1 MRGTILGIHDGRGV
15 LLGEADRRLEFPLT
29 EWRSGGSP
37 YAGQIV
43 DYLEEG
49 GQARAVFAVP
59 GMGAAPS
66 FSGGTPQSGS
76 RVLGIIGV
84 ICLVVS
90 FVIPLIPT
98 IAAFVLGV
106 IAAGQAQQERDDTSL
121 LLGRI
126 AWIGAV
132 VMLGLG
138 VLIMLSVLAFVGTL
152 GFAGMWHGWNDW
164 NF

>member
-15 LLGEADRRLEFPLT
+15 LLGDGERRLEFPLT

-37 YAGQIV
+37 YPGQIV
-43 DYLEEG
+43 DFIEEA

-59 GMGAAPS
+59 SASAQSFGVPGPS
-66 FSGGTPQSGS
+66 SNA

-98 IAAFVLGV
+98 IVAFVLGV
-106 IAAGQAQQERDDTSL
+106 IGAGQAQQDRDDTAL
-121 LLGRI
+121 LLSRI
-126 AWIGAV
+126 SWIGAV

-138 VLIMLSVLAFVGTL
+138 LLIVLSILAFVGTM
-152 GFAGMWHGWNDW
+152 GFAGLWHGWGDW

>member
-1 MRGTILGIHDGRGV
+1 MRGTILGLHDGRGV

-29 EWRSGGSP
+29 EWRSGGTP
-37 YAGQIV
+37 YAGQVV
-43 DYLEEG
+43 DYIEDG

-59 GMGAAPS
+59 GVGPS
-66 FSGGTPQSGS
+66 YSTQQSSS

-84 ICLVVS
+84 VCLVAG
-90 FVIPLIPT
+90 FVIPFIPT
-98 IAAFVLGV
+98 IAAFVLGI

-121 LLGRI
+121 LLARI
-126 AWIGAV
+126 SWIGAV

-138 VLIMLSVLAFVGTL
+138 LLVVLGVLALVGTL
-152 GFAGMWHGWNDW
+152 GVAGITHGNW

>member
-15 LLGEADRRLEFPLT
+15 LLGEGERRLEFPLT

-37 YAGQIV
+37 YPGQIV

-59 GMGAAPS
+59 GMGSAAN
-66 FSGGTPQSGS
+66 FSAPQSSS

-90 FVIPLIPT
+90 FVVPLIPT

-121 LLGRI
+121 LLARI
-126 AWIGAV
+126 SWIGAV

-138 VLIMLSVLAFVGTL
+138 LLIVLSVIAFVGTL
-152 GFAGMWHGWNDW
+152 GFAGLWHGWDNW

>member
-1 MRGTILGIHDGRGV
+1 MRGTILGVHDGRGV
-15 LLGEADRRLEFPLT
+15 LLGEGERRLEFPLT

-37 YAGQIV
+37 YPGQIV
-43 DYLEEG
+43 DYVEEG

-59 GMGAAPS
+59 GASASFGAPTS
-66 FSGGTPQSGS
+66 SS
-76 RVLGIIGV
+76 RLLGIIGV
-84 ICLVVS
+84 VCLVIS
-90 FVIPLIPT
+90 FIIPLIPT

-106 IAAGQAQQERDDTSL
+106 VGAGQAQREHDDTAL
-121 LLGRI
+121 LLSRI
-126 AWIGAV
+126 SWIGAV

-138 VLIMLSVLAFVGTL
+138 ILIVLSIIAFVGTM

>member
-1 MRGTILGIHDGRGV
+1 MRGTILGIHGGRGV
-15 LLGEADRRLEFPLT
+15 LLSDGERRLEFPLT

-37 YAGQIV
+37 YPGQIV
-43 DYLEEG
+43 DFIEDG
-49 GQARAVFAVP
+49 GQARAVFGVP
-59 GMGAAPS
+59 GVGPSQGFSAGA
-66 FSGGTPQSGS
+66 QSGS

-90 FVIPLIPT
+90 FVIPFIPT

-121 LLGRI
+121 LLARI
-126 AWIGAV
+126 SWIGAV

-138 VLIMLSVLAFVGTL
+138 LLIVLSVLAFVGTL
-152 GFAGMWHGWNDW
+152 GFAGIWHGWGDW

>member
-1 MRGTILGIHDGRGV
+1 MRGTILGMHDGRGV
-15 LLGEADRRLEFPLT
+15 LLAGDQRLEFPMS
-29 EWRSGGSP
+29 EWRSTGAPTS
-37 YAGQIV
+37 GQIV
-43 DYLEEG
+43 DFIEEG

-59 GMGAAPS
+59 GMTPN
-66 FSGGTPQSGS
+66 FSGAGIGAPQSSS

-84 ICLVVS
+84 VCLVVS
-90 FVIPLIPT
+90 FIVPLIPT

-121 LLGRI
+121 LLARI
-126 AWIGAV
+126 SWIGAV

-138 VLIMLSVLAFVGTL
+138 VLILLSVLAFVGTL
-152 GFAGMWHGWNDW
+152 GFAGLWHGDW

>member
-15 LLGEADRRLEFPLT
+15 LLGEGERRLDFPLT

-37 YAGQIV
+37 YPGQIV
-43 DYLEEG
+43 DYLEDG

-59 GMGAAPS
+59 GMGSAAN
-66 FSGGTPQSGS
+66 FSAPQSSS

-90 FVIPLIPT
+90 FVVPLIPT

-121 LLGRI
+121 LLARI
-126 AWIGAV
+126 SWIGAV

-138 VLIMLSVLAFVGTL
+138 LLIVLSVIAFVGTL
-152 GFAGMWHGWNDW
+152 GFAGLWHGWDNW

>member
-15 LLGEADRRLEFPLT
+15 LLGEAERRLEFPLT

-37 YAGQIV
+37 YPGQIV

-59 GMGAAPS
+59 GMGPN
-66 FSGGTPQSGS
+66 FSGGVSAPQSSS
-76 RVLGIIGV
+76 RVLGIIGIV
-84 ICLVVS
+84 CLVVS
-90 FVIPLIPT
+90 FIVPLIPT

-121 LLGRI
+121 LLARI
-126 AWIGAV
+126 SWIGAV
-132 VMLGLG
+132 VMLSLG
-138 VLIMLSVLAFVGTL
+138 VLILLSVLAFVGTL
-152 GFAGMWHGWNDW
+152 GFAGLWHGDW

>member
-1 MRGTILGIHDGRGV
+1 MRGTILGVHDGRGV
-15 LLGEADRRLEFPLT
+15 LLGDGERRLEFPLT
-29 EWRSGGSP
+29 EWRSGGQP

-43 DYLEEG
+43 DYVEEG

-59 GMGAAPS
+59 GASGATN
-66 FSGGTPQSGS
+66 FSTPQSSS

-84 ICLVVS
+84 ICLVVG
-90 FVIPLIPT
+90 FVVPLIPT

-121 LLGRI
+121 LLARI
-126 AWIGAV
+126 SWIGAV

-138 VLIMLSVLAFVGTL
+138 VLIVLSVVAFVGTL
-152 GFAGMWHGWNDW
+152 GLAGAFHGWESW
-164 NF
+164 N